1 MPLGG
6 DHADDLGALGHAPP
20 RPGIVGYIV
29 ALGLALGGCAAG
41 AVWGWLGV
49 SRAAERFRSF
59 DAPGSATVTLDEAG
73 SWTLYA
79 ESQGAKPNRSG
90 FDACV
95 VAVTAPDGTAA
106 TVSAMGV
113 TTETYDVGSR
123 HGVAIRRVAI
133 PAPGSYT
140 VAVDWPAGQP
150 GPPFRAAMHRGLM
163 GGVLG
168 GVFGACGIVAL
179 SLLLAVV
186 VAVVTFVRR
195 MRGPEPVR

>member
-20 RPGIVGYIV
+20 RPGIAGYVV
-29 ALGLALGGCAAG
+29 ALGLALAGCAG
-41 AVWGWLGV
+41 GVVWGWLGV
-49 SRAAERFRSF
+49 SAAAAGFRSF

-79 ESQGAKPNRSG
+79 EGLGGQPNRSA
-90 FDACV
+90 FDTCV
-95 VAVTAPDGTAA
+95 VTVTAADGTAA
-106 TVSAMGV
+106 TVSAMGA
-113 TTETYDVGSR
+113 TTETYDIGDTHAVS
-123 HGVAIRRVAI
+123 IRRVAV
-133 PAPGSYT
+133 PAAGDYT
-140 VAVDWPAGQP
+140 VSIGWPAGQP
-150 GPPFRAAMHRGLM
+150 GPPFRAALNRGFMGGVM

-168 GVFGACGIVAL
+168 GCGVVAL

-186 VAVVTFVRR
+186 ITVVTFVRR